1 VQSGDNPMHARKA
14 RSDCCNGRM
23 EGTNRVTMWRARFAE
38 FVTPGQS
45 QPNLTSCPSPTIK
58 TPLAGS
64 NTIHPLV
71 SFAFCHSRSTVFTV
85 QSILLLCAV
94 RESAATYTATSPTT
108 HIAATKR
115 NFSATH
121 LIATHLIARPWR
133 RSPASHTRYCCAF
146 RPATFP
152 CIHNFRTH
160 QIHFVYRICELHSYS
175 VADALAHSRQ
185 LHSKRLA

>member
-1 VQSGDNPMHARKA
+1 VANTLHGVRDSGSCPNPTSPHARRL
-14 RSDCCNGRM
+14 RSKLPSL
-23 EGTNRVTMWRARFAE
+23 VAIRFTIL
-38 FVTPGQS
+38 FVS
-45 QPNLTSCPSPTIK
+45 PSVIP
-58 TPLAGS
+58 
-64 NTIHPLV
+64 HP
-71 SFAFCHSRSTVFTV
+71 TVFTV
-85 QSILLLCAV
+85 QSISLLCAV
-94 RESAATYTATSPTT
+94 CESAATYTATFPTT
-108 HIAATKR
+108 DIAQTKR

-121 LIATHLIARPWR
+121 LIATHLIAKPWR

-175 VADALAHSRQ
+175 IAHAFAHPLQ